1 MTPRK
6 RILTIFGTRPEAVKL
21 APVLRALAA
30 DDGAFESVVCCTGQ
44 HERLVRQAMASF
56 EIVPDID
63 LESMQP
69 GQSLGQLTSRLFAQ
83 IDETLGR
90 VEPDCVLVQ
99 GDTASAMVGATS
111 AFYRRVPVGHV
122 EAGLRTGDRLAP
134 FPEEINRV
142 TISRVADL
150 HFAPTPRAAE
160 NLRAEGV
167 RQGVHVTGNTVV
179 DALEWIRPRIER
191 HADPAVKALAEKFPE
206 GSQLVLVTSHRRES
220 FGEGIEQICTALAD
234 VARRSA
240 SVAIV
245 FVTHLNPNVLEPVRR
260 LLGAEQRIVLIEP
273 TDYFSLLYLIQ
284 SSRLIL
290 TDSGGIQEEA
300 PSFGKP
306 VLVMREVTERPEA
319 VEAGCAR
326 IVGTDRQAIV
336 SSALEL
342 LDNPD
347 AYARMVASQN
357 PFGDGK
363 AGERIAALL
372 HGETPLAADV
382 GRA

>member
-1 MTPRK
+1 VTQRK

-21 APVLRALAA
+21 APVLRALSA
-30 DDGAFESVVCCTGQ
+30 DHDAFESVVCCTGQ
-44 HERLVRQAMASF
+44 HEQLVRQAMTSF

-63 LESMQP
+63 LESMRP

-83 IDETLGR
+83 IDETLAR
-90 VEPDCVLVQ
+90 VEPDWVLVQ
-99 GDTASAMVGATS
+99 GDTASAMVGATC
-111 AFYRRVPVGHV
+111 AFYRRIRVGHV

-142 TISRVADL
+142 TISRVVDL
-150 HFAPTPRAAE
+150 HFAPTPRAAA

-167 RQGVHVTGNTVV
+167 DEGVHVTGNTVV

-191 HADPAVKALAEKFPE
+191 HADPAVKALAEKFAE
-206 GSQLVLVTSHRRES
+206 DSQLVLVTSHRRES
-220 FGEGIEQICTALAD
+220 FGEGIEQICKALAEVTRRNAR
-234 VARRSA
+234 VA
-240 SVAIV
+240 VV

-260 LLGAEQRIVLIEP
+260 LLGAEPRIALIEP
-273 TDYFSLLYLIQ
+273 TDYFSLLYLMLRC
-284 SSRLIL
+284 RLIL

-306 VLVMREVTERPEA
+306 VLVMRTVTERPEA

-326 IVGTDRQAIV
+326 IVGTDRQEII
-336 SSALEL
+336 SCALEL
-342 LDNPD
+342 LENPD
-347 AYARMVASQN
+347 AYGRMVATQN

-372 HGETPLAADV
+372 RGGAPVAAEAA
-382 GRA
+382 RA